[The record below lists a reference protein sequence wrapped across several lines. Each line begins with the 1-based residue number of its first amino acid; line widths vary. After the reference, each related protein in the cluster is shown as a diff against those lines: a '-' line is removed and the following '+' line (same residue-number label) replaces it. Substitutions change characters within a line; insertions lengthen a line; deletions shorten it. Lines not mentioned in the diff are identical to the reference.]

1 MKFTLARSALP
12 LALPA
17 FVVSLSDTHEHMS
30 GFDRLTNFYRLSQAH
45 GVRNLHPSL
54 NAGFAAQGFAAM
66 NVFRRTQLVTALL
79 PLLALP
85 TLVQAESADPK
96 MDACI
101 EAFVNSNVD
110 KDRTVTVRKLASFGT
125 AVDPHARHQTIFIS
139 ARTKHSGKRVAQ
151 GTCVIDGDEMVLT
164 MNGKPTQTTK
174 LAQAAAVKSNR

>member
-1 MKFTLARSALP
+1 
-12 LALPA
+12 
-17 FVVSLSDTHEHMS
+17 MS

-66 NVFRRTQLVTALL
+66 NAFRRTQLVTALL

-85 TLVQAESADPK
+85 TLVQAESPDPK

-101 EAFVNSNVD
+101 QAFLNSNVE
-110 KDRTVTVRKLASFGT
+110 KDRPVTVRKLASFGT
-125 AVDPHARHQTIFIS
+125 AVDPQARQQTIFIS
-139 ARTKHSGKRVAQ
+139 ARTKNGGKRVAQ

-164 MNGKPTQTTK
+164 MNGKPTQATK
-174 LAQAAAVKSNR
+174 LAAVDSNR

>member
-1 MKFTLARSALP
+1 
-12 LALPA
+12 
-17 FVVSLSDTHEHMS
+17 MS

-101 EAFVNSNVD
+101 QAFVNSNLE
-110 KDRTVTVRKLASFGT
+110 KDRPVTIRKHVSFDT
-125 AVDPHARHQTIFIS
+125 NVDPHARQQTIFVS
-139 ARTKHSGKRVAQ
+139 ARVKDSGKRVAT
-151 GTCVIDGDEMVLT
+151 GTCVINGDELVLT
-164 MNGKPTQTTK
+164 MTGKPAQTTK